1 MLSHPGNFNLTNMS
15 VEAITTS
22 LGEVSLKTAPTEPTN
37 NNNIQAVVE
46 AWGGLRDRWSCDSS
60 RWQWSREVRV
70 NFWPKKWARRTPLSF
85 MINPND
91 GVWDVAFTN
100 LILLGYAIEEKR
112 KAVAALESL
121 NQTFFRELES
131 VVNKLRYWARE
142 PDTSEDVAY
151 SVWRVEREWERVGEH
166 LEKVE
171 EWLDD
176 PTSRAPF
183 IRAPDTSR

>member
-1 MLSHPGNFNLTNMS
+1 
-15 VEAITTS
+15 
-22 LGEVSLKTAPTEPTN
+22 
-37 NNNIQAVVE
+37 
-46 AWGGLRDRWSCDSS
+46 
-60 RWQWSREVRV
+60 
-70 NFWPKKWARRTPLSF
+70 

-131 VVNKLRYWARE
+131 VVNKLRYWAWE